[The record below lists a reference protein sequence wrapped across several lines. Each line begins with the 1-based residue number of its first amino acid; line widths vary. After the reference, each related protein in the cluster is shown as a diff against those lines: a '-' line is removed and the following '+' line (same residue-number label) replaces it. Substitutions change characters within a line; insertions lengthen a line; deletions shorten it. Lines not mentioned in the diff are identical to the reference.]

1 MLYLKMN
8 VNNGTYYTY
17 YQDKRNYA
25 PVRTVRKKPVEREQQ
40 KKLDLLE
47 EVILL
52 ANSIK
57 DRLAKIDTLIVS
69 AK

>member
-1 MLYLKMN
+1 MN

-25 PVRTVRKKPVEREQQ
+25 PIQTVRKKPVE

-47 EVILL
+47 EVTIL

>member
-1 MLYLKMN
+1 MN

-17 YQDKRNYA
+17 YQDKGKYA
-25 PVRTVRKKPVEREQQ
+25 PVRTARKKPVER
-40 KKLDLLE
+40 KLDLLE
-47 EVILL
+47 EVTIL